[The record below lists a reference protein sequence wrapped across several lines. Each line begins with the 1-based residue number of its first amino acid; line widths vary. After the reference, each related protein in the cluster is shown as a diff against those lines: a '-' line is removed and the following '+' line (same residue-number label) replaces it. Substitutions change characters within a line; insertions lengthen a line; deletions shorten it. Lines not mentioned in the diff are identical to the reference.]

1 MEDIFKTENNLGI
14 LNDRYLLIEL
24 ICDSSSSAEIY
35 KVLDKNTGQIR
46 VAKIFY
52 ENNTKEFE
60 DENKILKSFDNK
72 IPGVIA
78 FFDSGEGL
86 LYLKGEEKEVKKYI
100 ILELAKRSVLDY
112 RAKVDKFSEE
122 TYKYIFYQYIL
133 IIKELHKRGISHR
146 DIKLENMLFT
156 GDDYTLKFCDLG
168 LSASFLDDSNKKK
181 KLEGLNG
188 SPHHCAPEILENKE
202 YDGEK
207 IDIFSAGAALFSLI
221 KKEFAFLDARIND
234 NI

>member
-60 DENKILKSFDNK
+60 DENKILKSFYNK

-112 RAKVDKFSEE
+112 RVEVDKFSEE

-181 KLEGLNG
+181 N
-188 SPHHCAPEILENKE
+188 
-202 YDGEK
+202 
-207 IDIFSAGAALFSLI
+207 
-221 KKEFAFLDARIND
+221 
-234 NI
+234 

>member
-1 MEDIFKTENNLGI
+1 MEDISKTENNLGI

-35 KVLDKNTGQIR
+35 KVLDKNTCQIR

-86 LYLKGEEKEVKKYI
+86 LYLKDEEKEVKKYI

-112 RAKVDKFSEE
+112 RVEVDKFSEE

-156 GDDYTLKFCDLG
+156 GDDYKILRFRII
-168 LSASFLDDSNKKK
+168 SFFF
-181 KLEGLNG
+181 G
-188 SPHHCAPEILENKE
+188 
-202 YDGEK
+202 
-207 IDIFSAGAALFSLI
+207 
-221 KKEFAFLDARIND
+221 
-234 NI
+234 